1 MAAVSGICYWGYYT
15 CLGRAYSSGALSVA
29 YPISRGV
36 APSAAALAGTLV
48 LGERLGA
55 LGWAGVVLVS
65 CGIFLV
71 GRADTAAGAS
81 RLDRRTVLWA
91 VATGLFSAGYMVSD
105 KVGVQRADPCLY
117 LSLSFLLGGA
127 RGQPRENPEAKV
139 GLALSAAA
147 SCTVAYLA
155 VLWVM
160 RSEPVAAVAPVRSL
174 AVVLSVFVG
183 SRLLGEEAGP
193 VRYFGAGTILTGIVL
208 VSIG

>member
-1 MAAVSGICYWGYYT
+1 
-15 CLGRAYSSGALSVA
+15 
-29 YPISRGV
+29 
-36 APSAAALAGTLV
+36 
-48 LGERLGA
+48 
-55 LGWAGVVLVS
+55 
-65 CGIFLV
+65 
-71 GRADTAAGAS
+71 
-81 RLDRRTVLWA
+81 
-91 VATGLFSAGYMVSD
+91 VSD

-117 LSLSFLLGGA
+117 LSLSFLLGGALQSMLA

>member
-1 MAAVSGICYWGYYT
+1 MSGVSLLLLTLSAAAHVHWNLLAKRAGGDQRFFAKLQLLGAGLVLPFGLIGSLHRPPEAAALAMAAVSGICYWGYYT

-91 VATGLFSAGYMVSD
+91 VATGLFSAGYM
-105 KVGVQRADPCLY
+105 
-117 LSLSFLLGGA
+117 
-127 RGQPRENPEAKV
+127 
-139 GLALSAAA
+139 
-147 SCTVAYLA
+147 
-155 VLWVM
+155 
-160 RSEPVAAVAPVRSL
+160 
-174 AVVLSVFVG
+174 
-183 SRLLGEEAGP
+183 
-193 VRYFGAGTILTGIVL
+193 
-208 VSIG
+208 